1 MPPMQQIFWRIAVL
15 AGAIVLA
22 SGVFAADLPDFTTV
36 VAKVAPTVVNV
47 SSIQRSVSLTQDND
61 AAGQNEDNPDSD
73 WYQHYFGAVPPRN
86 GSEDRGNDTDDGN
99 DNAGIPPTQALGSG
113 FIISADG
120 EILTNYHVIE
130 NAERITVKLND
141 RRVLPAKILGTDPQ
155 SDLALLKINASSLPV
170 AAIAGGHVRAG
181 QWVLA
186 IGSPFGFDHSVTAGI
201 VSAEGRNIG
210 DEQYVPYIQTD
221 VPINPGNSGGPLFNL
236 QGQVVGIN
244 SEIYSGTG
252 GYQGVSFAIPIN
264 LAMMVVQQ
272 LRQHG
277 HVIRGWLGV
286 SIVDVSP
293 DLVES
298 LNLSRPEGALV
309 RKVVPA
315 SPAARAGLKAG
326 DVILA
331 YNGQDV
337 VSSEALPPLVG
348 STPVGRDIPLDISR
362 DGHRTILQVHVGVL
376 PAGKTEPLAI
386 ADARSNGF
394 DVLGLVIRPL
404 AENERRQFKLKQ
416 GGVVVEQVA
425 PGAALRAGFKP
436 GDVVLSMNGV
446 VVTGPSQFRNL
457 EKGLPVTPVAVLV
470 QRPDQ
475 TLFLPLQAGR

>member
-1 MPPMQQIFWRIAVL
+1 MACTTMPPMQQIFWRIAVL

-221 VPINPGNSGGPLFNL
+221 VPINPGNSGG
-236 QGQVVGIN
+236 
-244 SEIYSGTG
+244 
-252 GYQGVSFAIPIN
+252 
-264 LAMMVVQQ
+264 
-272 LRQHG
+272 
-277 HVIRGWLGV
+277 
-286 SIVDVSP
+286 
-293 DLVES
+293 
-298 LNLSRPEGALV
+298 
-309 RKVVPA
+309 
-315 SPAARAGLKAG
+315 
-326 DVILA
+326 
-331 YNGQDV
+331 
-337 VSSEALPPLVG
+337 
-348 STPVGRDIPLDISR
+348 
-362 DGHRTILQVHVGVL
+362 
-376 PAGKTEPLAI
+376 
-386 ADARSNGF
+386 
-394 DVLGLVIRPL
+394 
-404 AENERRQFKLKQ
+404 
-416 GGVVVEQVA
+416 
-425 PGAALRAGFKP
+425 
-436 GDVVLSMNGV
+436 
-446 VVTGPSQFRNL
+446 
-457 EKGLPVTPVAVLV
+457 
-470 QRPDQ
+470 
-475 TLFLPLQAGR
+475 

>member
-1 MPPMQQIFWRIAVL
+1 MPPVQRIFWRIAFL
-15 AGAIVLA
+15 AGAMALG
-22 SGVFAADLPDFTTV
+22 SGGFAADLPDFTVV
-36 VAKVAPTVVNV
+36 VAKVSPTVVNV
-47 SSIQRSVSLTQDND
+47 SSTLQPTSFTQGND
-61 AAGQNEDNPDSD
+61 AASQNDDSPDSD
-73 WYQHYFGAVPPRN
+73 WYRRYFDVAPPQN
-86 GSEDRGNDTDDGN
+86 GSENSGNGADGGSDNTDV
-99 DNAGIPPTQALGSG
+99 PPTEALGSG

-130 NAERITVKLND
+130 HAERITVKLND

-155 SDLALLKINASSLPV
+155 SDLALLKINASGLPV
-170 AAIAGGHVRAG
+170 AAIAGGQVRVG

-201 VSAEGRNIG
+201 VSAEDRNIG

-244 SEIYSGTG
+244 SEIYSRTG
-252 GYQGVSFAIPIN
+252 GYQGVSFAIPIS

-286 SIVDVSP
+286 SIVDVPP
-293 DLVES
+293 DLAKS
-298 LNLSRPEGALV
+298 LHLSRPEGALV

-315 SPAARAGLKAG
+315 SPAARAGIKPG
-326 DVILA
+326 DVILT

-337 VSSEALPPLVG
+337 VSSEVLPPLVG
-348 STPVGRDIPLDISR
+348 STPIGRDIPLIITR
-362 DGHRTILQVHVGVL
+362 DGSRTTLQVHVGVL
-376 PAGKTEPLAI
+376 QSSINEPLAI
-386 ADARSNGF
+386 AGVQNDGF
-394 DVLGLVIRPL
+394 DTLGLVIRPL
-404 AENERRQFKLKQ
+404 TENERRQFKLKQ

-425 PGAALRAGFKP
+425 PGAALRAGLRQ
-436 GDVVLSMNGV
+436 GDIVLSINGV

-470 QRPDQ
+470 QRPNQ
-475 TLFLPLQAGR
+475 SLFLPLQIDR